1 MPPETDLTSY
11 TVLFVEDDEMTRKLL
26 SRTLERRLG
35 KVYTAENGKQ
45 GMEVYARHADEI
57 HLVITDIQMPVM
69 DGLTMAEL
77 LREENPHM
85 PVIIIS
91 AYSDPEY
98 REKAEKIGIKDY
110 LNKPVNLSDIFISL
124 QKVLAL

>member
-1 MPPETDLTSY
+1 
-11 TVLFVEDDEMTRKLL
+11 
-26 SRTLERRLG
+26 
-35 KVYTAENGKQ
+35 
-45 GMEVYARHADEI
+45 MEVYARHADEI